1 MRFQYKRIFLIV
13 YSIGL
18 FQLLQGQ
25 VVNVDSLFE
34 THHLIVTQDV
44 ELLKTKAHL
53 PIDSILNPSTQAQFV
68 KGKKQSTV
76 YLYFDPYYY
85 WFRLVI
91 RNDQSVS
98 KDLVLIMPPFGLRDG
113 KLFQKQLNH
122 WTAVAITGYS
132 HPFMDRSYQYAH
144 YAFPFTLAPHT
155 VDTFYIDMDASKA
168 YKSYAFALIN
178 QKDLKIFESRFYFS
192 FGIILGLFA
201 LFCLLNLYLNFI
213 YKDRIHLWY
222 SLYIGILMLIVM
234 KHDQL
239 DQQFFGWDSAAFY
252 KLVSTVGISALA
264 IGLLIHVVQ
273 TFLSQV
279 TRGTV
284 VEKILIL
291 VKYNILLSGFSQLIV
306 FYLTPDYHIQNLV
319 WYWAIWSIRIGI
331 LTVIL
336 SCVYSI
342 FKGYKLAIFIL
353 VGLIV
358 FLIGS
363 LERIMLVGSSSY
375 LFPPTLF
382 HIGMVLEVFII
393 SFGLIFRY
401 RIERR
406 KRNIYEAEKRKLK
419 TEFDEELLKTKIA
432 IQEQTIQ
439 NTFKEINENIGK
451 ALGNVHQNILSLKSG
466 KNQNAE
472 ESLNKS
478 KNLLVNTIASL
489 RSISKTLDTDYIM
502 ENGLRAC
509 IEHEMKQRKRL
520 GAENLS
526 LNISGTEYR
535 ADPHQELI
543 LFRIYQQ
550 VANKVAESDG
560 ASLLV
565 SIFFKSNKLE
575 LEFSVISGT
584 GQVQDAPK
592 LSTGIDDEMDEISNL
607 AMVIGG
613 RATNSPVHNGLLLSV
628 EIPVREYQG
637 FPQENT

>member
-1 MRFQYKRIFLIV
+1 MRFRFKRILLTLYTFT
-13 YSIGL
+13 L
-18 FQLLQGQ
+18 FQILEGQ

-44 ELLKTKAHL
+44 ELLKTKTRL
-53 PIDSILNPSTQAQFV
+53 PIDSILSPSIQNQFV

-91 RNDQSVS
+91 RNNQAVS
-98 KDLVLIMPPFGLRDG
+98 KNLMLIMPPFGLREG
-113 KLFQKQLNH
+113 KLFQKEMNH
-122 WTAVAITGYS
+122 WKAVATTGYS

-144 YAFPFTLAPHT
+144 YAFPFTIGPHT
-155 VDTFYIDMDASKA
+155 VDTFYVDVDASKA

-178 QKDLKIFESRFYFS
+178 QKDLKTFESRFYFLI
-192 FGIILGLFA
+192 GIILGLFS
-201 LFCLLNLYLNFI
+201 LFCLLNVYLNFI

-222 SLYIGILMLIVM
+222 ALYIAILMLIVI

-252 KLVSTVGISALA
+252 KLVSTVGISAVA
-264 IGLLIHVVQ
+264 IGLLVHVVQ

-279 TRGTV
+279 TRGTA

-306 FYLTPDYHIQNLV
+306 FYFTPDYHIQNLV

-342 FKGYKLAIFIL
+342 FKGYKMAIFIL

-393 SFGLIFRY
+393 SFGLIYKY

-406 KRNIYEAEKRKLK
+406 KKNIYESEKRKLK

-451 ALGNVHQNILSLKSG
+451 ALGKVHQNILALKSG
-466 KNQNAE
+466 KNQNVE
-472 ESLNKS
+472 DSLNKS

-502 ENGLRAC
+502 ETGLRAC
-509 IEHEMKQRKRL
+509 IEHEMQQRKRL
-520 GAENLS
+520 GVENLS

-550 VANKVAESDG
+550 VANKIAESNG

-565 SIFFKSNKLE
+565 TIFFKSNKLE
-575 LEFSVISGT
+575 LEFSIKPGT
-584 GQVQDAPK
+584 EPAL
-592 LSTGIDDEMDEISNL
+592 LSKSIEEEMDEISNL

-613 RATNSPVHNGLLLSV
+613 RAKNNKLHNEVLLSV
-628 EIPVREYQG
+628 EIPVRDYQAV
-637 FPQENT
+637 PQENT